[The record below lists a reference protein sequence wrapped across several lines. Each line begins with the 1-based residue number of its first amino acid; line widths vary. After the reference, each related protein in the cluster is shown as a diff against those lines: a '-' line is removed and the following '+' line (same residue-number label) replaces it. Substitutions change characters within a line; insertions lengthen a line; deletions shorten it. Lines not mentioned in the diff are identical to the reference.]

1 MRRREPTDPTQKQGG
16 TMQNVLAGLFL
27 VGIVIAGS
35 DGDWF
40 PWVNLGGLA
49 LSGVAVWV
57 VGRIYEEA
65 S

>member
-1 MRRREPTDPTQKQGG
+1 
-16 TMQNVLAGLFL
+16 MQNVLAGLFL